1 MADKPTALLVGGLT
15 EGVTRVLL
23 HYLIVRSCP
32 SRALTMQD
40 HGLVSHVRIVDKAL
54 IVPSA
59 NIFLTF
65 LDAKT
70 RALLKSDERVEYK
83 QANIGRDDACQA
95 VFETPD
101 GKAYDWVFD
110 VSGDAGM
117 AADSHEVH
125 CQRRSSSSSD
135 ADGSVVSKFAAHLAK
150 AALRNGGVKAY
161 VRVLLP
167 AFAAKKG
174 SAGTPVREDDPD
186 VLPWSRAALWQF
198 EACRALANFPEC
210 VRGSGNEQCAGLI
223 MASPRR

>member
-1 MADKPTALLVGGLT
+1 M
-15 EGVTRVLL
+15 
-23 HYLIVRSCP
+23 
-32 SRALTMQD
+32 
-40 HGLVSHVRIVDKAL
+40 SHVRIIDKAL
-54 IVPSA
+54 IVPAA

-70 RALLKSDERVEYK
+70 RALLKSDARVEYK

-95 VFETPD
+95 AFETPA

-125 CQRRSSSSSD
+125 CQRASAFIRAPTD
-135 ADGSVVSKFAAHLAK
+135 AAVVAKFAAHLAR

-210 VRGSGNEQCAGLI
+210 VSTGRFACGRLRCER
-223 MASPRR
+223 ASLLR